1 MTKTIALFAVM
12 SRTSFSASS
21 CTALALASYQGETI
35 KDILNIAFHQ
45 IPDMLQCFLSENEK
59 KYILKK
65 RKKNSI
71 EKKLAIMRKKMPMLV
86 NRYHTGVTRMS
97 LTVHLSS

>member
-21 CTALALASYQGETI
+21 CTALALASYQGEKI

-45 IPDMLQCFLSENEK
+45 ISDMLQCFLSENEK
-59 KYILKK
+59 KYIFKK
-65 RKKNSI
+65 KK
-71 EKKLAIMRKKMPMLV
+71 EK
-86 NRYHTGVTRMS
+86 
-97 LTVHLSS
+97 

>member
-21 CTALALASYQGETI
+21 CTALALACYQGETI

-45 IPDMLQCFLSENEK
+45 ISDTLQCFLSENEK
-59 KYILKK
+59 KYIKK
-65 RKKNSI
+65 
-71 EKKLAIMRKKMPMLV
+71 EKKIVLRKIAITK
-86 NRYHTGVTRMS
+86 
-97 LTVHLSS
+97 